1 MFNSKETS
9 NSSKSRT
16 PSRCREWERQRR
28 LKFNDA
34 ISKLGDLVKSINQEN
49 GSDAGDKPGNTQ
61 YPKIEIIQ
69 KAILCLTN
77 FTQEKSKLKA
87 EVLALEV
94 KLQGIE
100 KEKHNKKDVCVQV
113 TIGAIKNKQNSKYL
127 KLLMLKK
134 SKINN
139 GSPKEKTKNEVK
151 ISPKPRKPLSQLP
164 KLLPLT
170 NNIKKDN
177 TFVMVPAT
185 PYIFPQRPIL
195 FPTAPPTIVLLDTNL
210 QPLQKQPLVNR
221 NTNDMTKT
229 TMVNVLPITAYSHP
243 ASATKTKRNNTKPKN
258 VTKVTKKGIKKDKID
273 KSSETVISE
282 TDIKSGEA
290 QVTESSDTDRQESSK
305 IDPPKIIPEEPP
317 DPLRLE
323 ENKTNDNN
331 DPEISEP
338 TSKELSIT
346 NKNDVDISSEQNSKS
361 TNDQSDITQK
371 EKTLPQCNVE
381 TTNKVPEVKSTTSG
395 STLIHSKTSD
405 QKEIESKCK
414 DNKLPTILD
423 TSMCENVVDGG
434 NVRLELAEEFLAASP
449 TAAFLM
455 SFPLVSGNRADSPTE
470 ETPQN
475 TTVKENTCRTD
486 LQPQNYFDKSST
498 NNKSKSTSKSQ
509 NLTNDVNK
517 TINSDKVQ
525 NDKIFIK
532 PVNTKS
538 PTITS
543 SSNVTNE
550 NPFLNLPTIIST
562 TCTLTDAAFGLD
574 FDCNISK
581 TTSQPTNYV
590 SSNNLFY
597 KSDPFGAVKNT
608 VYSTSSLSSGHEF
621 NGLGLYPCAVENYT
635 SKNKTDFPNIEDNLM
650 KINTSRLTYDIDL
663 GWSHKSLDFVN
674 CTTNSNT
681 LHKDNIFTSTAPTY
695 TSAYNPFNPEFHV
708 SLSNPVKKD
717 MLPTK
722 TTFSE
727 AITSFYSQPGN
738 LWSDDVTSIYT
749 NSTSNKNLPTKQNH
763 YSTADINQTNTLKTS
778 VPKHY
783 KHMPGPVDNNIKPNT
798 TVAENQHNNIPDK
811 YTKKSPSKMH
821 INWMTSETRSSQN
834 NCDPMH
840 GEVKENYKPSYGQS
854 SITTKKN
861 IQSDNNYFPINMHH
875 FPSQANHEELQM
887 WPSAKPA
894 GTAEISI
901 EPPPIHLPTLVG
913 DLALGPHDKK
923 RNDILNRASHQ
934 TADQTCT
941 NFLSVT
947 QLMNRSSDNMS
958 ARSHG
963 AAIETKSNVK
973 HILNQTVTD
982 NSRKSMNHRT
992 EINPQQCYGFN
1003 DAKVSNQ
1010 FEPLNQ
1016 FSHTKSKNNK
1026 SEKNSKMQKN
1036 NYSAE
1041 ALIRGGT
1048 CNQKAGD
1055 HTNTKFMVPPQKFC
1069 DFNIAQDS
1077 SVAQVSHYPPIL
1089 DYSENS
1095 YAGQQYSS
1103 TTLYNTTANTIPNS
1117 FYSNFMQSGSNLMAT
1132 SYTGGPF
1139 TGDFIDYNN
1148 QSIECNYSNAKYDD
1162 TKARNN
1168 PSYQHDKT
1176 TRRDAAKHKLECTKK
1191 ETSKKYPTKRAKLNA
1206 ESDDWVENNHLLW
1219 QNKTAHKRHGNMIS
1233 EELQFPNFVSNQ
1245 MPTQYQPDFFN
1256 SHLMPANV
1264 QNVGHASDRSVSTF
1278 PVASRGNF
1286 NLSALF
1292 PEITMKVQ

>member
-1 MFNSKETS
+1 MLTSKEPS
-9 NSSKSRT
+9 NTNKSRT

-49 GSDAGDKPGNTQ
+49 GSDTGDKPGNTQ

-77 FTQEKSKLKA
+77 FSQEKSKLKA

-113 TIGAIKNKQNSKYL
+113 TIGAIKNKQSSKYL

-134 SKINN
+134 SKNN
-139 GSPKEKTKNEVK
+139 NASQKEKNKSEIK

-195 FPTAPPTIVLLDTNL
+195 FPTAQPTIVLLDTNL

-243 ASATKTKRNNTKPKN
+243 PSATKTKRNNSKPKN
-258 VTKVTKKGIKKDKID
+258 VTKKSIKKDKCEKSTGTVTSESDKKSDEAPVTEISKVQENS
-273 KSSETVISE
+273 KSSPT
-282 TDIKSGEA
+282 
-290 QVTESSDTDRQESSK
+290 K
-305 IDPPKIIPEEPP
+305 IVPEEPP
-317 DPLRLE
+317 ESQRHG

-331 DPEISEP
+331 NPVTSEP
-338 TSKELSIT
+338 KSNELNIT
-346 NKNDVDISSEQNSKS
+346 NKNDSDNASELNSKS
-361 TNDQSDITQK
+361 TNEVKIANISPK
-371 EKTLPQCNVE
+371 EKTLPECNAE
-381 TTNKVPEVKSTTSG
+381 TSNKVSEVKTNSSDPIILT
-395 STLIHSKTSD
+395 KTSD

-414 DNKLPTILD
+414 ENKLPTILD
-423 TSMCENVVDGG
+423 TSICENVVDGG
-434 NVRLELAEEFLAASP
+434 NARLELAEEFLAASP

-470 ETPQN
+470 EAPQSTP
-475 TTVKENTCRTD
+475 VKENTCRTE
-486 LQPQNYFDKSST
+486 LQSQNYFDKST
-498 NNKSKSTSKSQ
+498 NNKSKSTSKPQ
-509 NLTNDVNK
+509 NVSNDVNK
-517 TINSDKVQ
+517 PMNSDKVQ
-525 NDKIFIK
+525 NDKIFNK
-532 PVNTKS
+532 PVSTKA

-550 NPFLNLPTIIST
+550 NPFLNLPLPTIIST
-562 TCTLTDAAFGLD
+562 TCALTDAAFGLD

-581 TTSQPTNYV
+581 TTTSQPANYV
-590 SSNNLFY
+590 SSNSLFY
-597 KSDPFGAVKNT
+597 KSDPLGAVKNT
-608 VYSTSSLSSGHEF
+608 VYSTSSLSSGHEY
-621 NGLGLYPCAVENYT
+621 NSLGLYPCAVDNYT
-635 SKNKTDFPNIEDNLM
+635 TKNKTDFSNIEDNLM

-727 AITSFYSQPGN
+727 AITSFYSQTGN
-738 LWSDDVTSIYT
+738 LWSDDITSIYT
-749 NSTSNKNLPTKQNH
+749 NSTSNKNLTTKQNH
-763 YSTADINQTNTLKTS
+763 YTTADINQTNTLKTS
-778 VPKHY
+778 APKHY
-783 KHMPGPVDNNIKPNT
+783 NTKHMPGPAENNIKPNT
-798 TVAENQHNNIPDK
+798 TVAGNQHNIPDK

-840 GEVKENYKPSYGQS
+840 GEVKENYKPSYGQP
-854 SITTKKN
+854 SITSKK
-861 IQSDNNYFPINMHH
+861 ITQSDNNYFPINMHH
-875 FPSQANHEELQM
+875 FPSQTSHEELQM

-923 RNDILNRASHQ
+923 RNDILNRSHQ
-934 TADQTCT
+934 TADQACT

-947 QLMNRSSDNMS
+947 QLMNRSSDNMT

-963 AAIETKSNVK
+963 AAIETKTNVK
-973 HILNQTVTD
+973 NNLNQIVTD
-982 NSRKSMNHRT
+982 NNRKSMNHRV
-992 EINPQQCYGFN
+992 EVNPQHCYGFN
-1003 DAKVSNQ
+1003 DAKVSNH

-1048 CNQKAGD
+1048 CNQKALD
-1055 HTNTKFMVPPQKFC
+1055 HTNAKFMVPPQKFC

-1095 YAGQQYSS
+1095 YAGQQYSG

-1117 FYSNFMQSGSNLMAT
+1117 FYSNFMQSGSNLMPT

-1139 TGDFIDYNN
+1139 TGEFIDYNN
-1148 QSIECNYSNAKYDD
+1148 QSVECNYSNPKYDD

-1168 PSYQHDKT
+1168 ASFQHDKT

-1191 ETSKKYPTKRAKLNA
+1191 DTTKKYPTKRAKLNA
-1206 ESDDWVENNHLLW
+1206 ESDDWVENSHLLW
-1219 QNKTAHKRHGNMIS
+1219 QNKTTHKRHANMIS

-1264 QNVGHASDRSVSTF
+1264 QNVGHTSERSVSTF